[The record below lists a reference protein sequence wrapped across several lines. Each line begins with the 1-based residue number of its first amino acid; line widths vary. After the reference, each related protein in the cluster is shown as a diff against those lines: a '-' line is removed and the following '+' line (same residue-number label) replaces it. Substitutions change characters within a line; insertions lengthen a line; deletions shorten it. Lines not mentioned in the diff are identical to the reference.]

1 MKRGRVIANEMNRRE
16 LRGKVQTV
24 LGAIA
29 PDDLGIT
36 LPHEHFLVDMQCF
49 FTEPTTAT
57 ERLLAHQPVSLE
69 NLGWI
74 RYHFLSNM
82 DNLRLEDEQL
92 AISEALRYKH
102 AGGNSVVDVTSIGA
116 GRNPMALA
124 RISQATGLNII
135 MGTGYYLEE
144 TWPPNLTEEIMVQQM
159 IRDITVG
166 VNDTGI
172 RAGIIG
178 EIGTEMLGGIEAG
191 YKQKLGGEPNAKRLG
206 DNYRM
211 LLRAVAHAQQETGA
225 AINIH
230 PGHSPALPFEII
242 EVLSEAGADITRVV
256 MSHIERTIFDH
267 KIRVELAKTGCYL
280 EYDTFSWEGYHPVR
294 HVLSEENP
302 VKCDLPN
309 DATRVNEIMALIDE
323 GFLNQILISHDHC
336 TKHRLWSY
344 GGPGYAHILKNVV
357 PLVMREKGMTEE
369 QIHTILVENPKRLL
383 TFAV

>member
-1 MKRGRVIANEMNRRE
+1 MNKSE

-24 LGAIA
+24 SGLIA
-29 PDDLGIT
+29 PQDLGIT
-36 LPHEHFLVDMQCF
+36 LPHEHLLVDLRIF
-49 FTEPTTAT
+49 FNEPAD
-57 ERLLAHQPVSLE
+57 RQGKLFAHQPVSLE
-69 NLGWI
+69 NLGWV
-74 RYHFLSNM
+74 RYHFLSNL
-82 DNLRLEDEQL
+82 DNLQLQDEQMT
-92 AISEALRYKH
+92 INETLRYKH
-102 AGGNSVVDVTSIGA
+102 AGGGSIVDMTNIGA
-116 GRNPMALA
+116 GRNPMALT
-124 RISQATGLNII
+124 RISKATGLHII

-144 TWPPNLTEEIMVQQM
+144 TWPPNLTEETMAEQM

-166 VNDTGI
+166 VDDTGI
-172 RAGIIG
+172 RAGLIG

-191 YKQKLGGEPNAKRLG
+191 YRQKMGKESNTKRLG

-211 LLRAVAHAQQETGA
+211 LLRAVAYAQQETGA

-242 EVLSEAGADITRVV
+242 EVLSQAGADITRVV

-267 KIRVELAKTGCYL
+267 QIRVELAKTGCYL

-309 DATRVNEIMALIDE
+309 DATRVNEIMALIDD
-323 GFLNQILISHDHC
+323 GFLDRILVSHDHC

-344 GGPGYAHILKNVV
+344 GGPGYAHIVENVV

-369 QIHTILVENPKRLL
+369 QVRAILVENPKRLL
-383 TFAV
+383 TFAG

>member
-1 MKRGRVIANEMNRRE
+1 MKKSE
-16 LRGKVQTV
+16 LSGKVQTV
-24 LGAIA
+24 LGLTA
-29 PDDLGIT
+29 PENLGIT
-36 LPHEHFLVDMQCF
+36 LPHEHLLVDLAIF
-49 FTEPTTAT
+49 FNEPTDPN
-57 ERLLAHQPVSLE
+57 EKLLAHQPVSLE

-74 RYHFLSNM
+74 RYHFLNNL
-82 DNLRLEDEQL
+82 DNLRLGDEQL

-102 AGGNSVVDVTSIGA
+102 AGGNSVVDVTTIGA
-116 GRNPMALA
+116 GRNPMALV

-144 TWPPNLTEEIMVQQM
+144 TWPPNLTEEIMAEQM

-166 VNDTGI
+166 VDSTGI
-172 RAGIIG
+172 RSGIIG

-191 YKQKLGGEPNAKRLG
+191 YRQKVGKESNTKRLG
-206 DNYRM
+206 DSYRM
-211 LLRAVAHAQQETGA
+211 LLRAVAYTQKETGA

-309 DATRVNEIMALIDE
+309 DATRVNEIMALIDD
-323 GFLNQILISHDHC
+323 GFLNQILVSHDHC

-344 GGPGYAHILKNVV
+344 GGPGYAHILETVV
-357 PLVMREKGMTEE
+357 PLVMREKGMTEN

-383 TFAV
+383 TFAG